1 MLSDPTTTAGG
12 RGTGAANAHYR
23 GRVTAPVP
31 RPRPSTVR
39 KLERS
44 ISPLASRAMAGIEA
58 DLPWYQAMGAQERSW
73 LGLVAQ
79 AGIAAFVAW
88 FRSPPDSR
96 DRAVADVFATAPRE
110 LVRSVTLAQTVEV
123 VRRIVEVVEAAVD
136 TIVDESEVPLVREA
150 VLRYSREVAF
160 SAAQLY
166 AEAAEQR
173 GAWDARLEA
182 LLVDAL
188 LRGENSDAVRSRSA
202 ALGWAQVDRVVA
214 IAGHPP
220 DGDSEAV
227 VEAVRRA
234 AHAAAADV
242 LTGVQSDRLVVVLG
256 STRDLAAAVAGV
268 SGQFGA
274 GPVVIGPE
282 VGDLVSATASA
293 GAALAG
299 LAAAPGWP
307 DAPRPVHAV
316 DLLPE
321 RALTGDP
328 AARGQL
334 LSGLYRPLVAAGA
347 PILETVAAF
356 LENGGSVEATARL
369 LFVHPNTV
377 RYRLRRV
384 ADITGYSPT
393 EARDSYTLRMA
404 ITLGRLAEAAAAGA
418 EDAPAGAPGGG
429 GTEL

>member
-1 MLSDPTTTAGG
+1 
-12 RGTGAANAHYR
+12 
-23 GRVTAPVP
+23 
-31 RPRPSTVR
+31 VR

-44 ISPLASRAMAGIEA
+44 IAPLASRAMAGIEA
-58 DLPWYQAMGAQERSW
+58 DLPWYRSMGAQERSW

-110 LVRSVTLAQTVEV
+110 LVRAVTLAQTVEV
-123 VRRIVEVVEAAVD
+123 VRRIVEVVEAGVE
-136 TIVDESEVPLVREA
+136 TIVDESEVSLVREA

-160 SAAQLY
+160 SAARLY

-182 LLVDAL
+182 LLVDGL
-188 LRGENSDAVRSRSA
+188 LRGENTDAVRSRSA
-202 ALGWAQVDRVVA
+202 ALGWAQVDRVLA
-214 IAGHPP
+214 IAGRPP
-220 DGDSEAV
+220 AGDTEDV
-227 VEAVRRA
+227 VEAVRRVARA
-234 AHAAAADV
+234 AGADV

-256 STRDLAAAVAGV
+256 STRDLAGAVPGV
-268 SGQFGA
+268 CGQFGP

-282 VGDLVSATASA
+282 VTDLVSATSSA
-293 GAALAG
+293 AAALAG

-328 AARGQL
+328 GARTQL
-334 LSGLYRPLVAAGA
+334 LSGLYTPLVAAGP
-347 PILETVAAF
+347 PILETVAAY
-356 LENGGSVEATARL
+356 LENGGSVEATSRL

-393 EARDSYTLRMA
+393 EARDSYTLRIA
-404 ITLGRLAEAAAAGA
+404 ITLGRLADVASGSARDDGGSAPVAAIGAALGA
-418 EDAPAGAPGGG
+418 
-429 GTEL
+429 

>member
-1 MLSDPTTTAGG
+1 MASPE
-12 RGTGAANAHYR
+12 
-23 GRVTAPVP
+23 P

-44 ISPLASRAMAGIEA
+44 ISPLAAKALAGIEA
-58 DLPWYQAMGAQERSW
+58 DLPWYQTMGAQERSW

-88 FRSPPDSR
+88 YRSAPEAR

-110 LVRSVTLAQTVEV
+110 LVRSVTLAQTVDV
-123 VRRIVEVVEAAVD
+123 VRRIVEVVEAEVD
-136 TIVDESEVPLVREA
+136 AIVDEAEAPRVREA

-160 SAAQLY
+160 SAALLY

-188 LRGENSDAVRSRSA
+188 LRGESDAVRSRAA
-202 ALGWAQVDRVVA
+202 ALGWAQLDRVLA

-220 DGDSEAV
+220 AGNSEAV
-227 VEAVRRA
+227 VDAVRRA
-234 AHAAAADV
+234 AHGSGADV

-256 STRDLAAAVAGV
+256 STSELGPATGAVAA
-268 SGQFGA
+268 QFGPGA
-274 GPVVIGPE
+274 VVIGPE
-282 VGDLVSATASA
+282 VPDLVSATSSA
-293 GAALAG
+293 AAALAG

-307 DAPRPVHAV
+307 DAPRPVHSV

-321 RALTGDP
+321 RALIGDA
-328 AARGQL
+328 AARAQL
-334 LSGLYRPLVAAGA
+334 LSGLYSPLAGA
-347 PILETVAAF
+347 GATILETVAAF

-384 ADITGYSPT
+384 ADVTGYSPT
-393 EARDSYTLRMA
+393 EARDSYTLRVA
-404 ITLGRLAEAAAAGA
+404 ITLGRLADAEPAAAAPVTLVSAAAG
-418 EDAPAGAPGGG
+418 PAAPG
-429 GTEL
+429 TSAA